1 MYWTRFIFDLRKRKK
16 GGRGVFDKKRFRIA
30 VMLKG
35 LSLKQV
41 AQYLGIDISTL
52 YRKIN
57 GTSEFTR
64 AEIQQLCELLELD
77 DPKEI
82 FFANELTET
91 QETQSY

>member
-1 MYWTRFIFDLRKRKK
+1 M
-16 GGRGVFDKKRFRIA
+16 FDKKRFRIA